1 MFIQTDKR
9 KVNMKTKVIIS
20 SVICALWSVQAFGAG
35 FSETNNG
42 IYLVIGGSAST
53 NEPIKFNERLAYM
66 PFCDT
71 GSIRLSQA
79 EPVYGT
85 KIKMIGPDG
94 KDVPKT
100 SLGQSYG
107 SKFDQLHSYKDAHLG
122 GIGASGPYQGMF
134 SGLLARP
141 NELFIMEKP
150 GIYTLE
156 IQMQMFRYTPSLDT
170 NEWSRNLIRFSPVKI
185 RVEKPPENK

>member
-1 MFIQTDKR
+1 M
-9 KVNMKTKVIIS
+9 NVIIS
-20 SVICALWSVQAFGAG
+20 SVICTFWSIQAFGTG

-42 IYLVIGGSAST
+42 IYLAVGGSVST
-53 NEPIKFNERLAYM
+53 NEPIKFDERLAYM
-66 PFCDT
+66 PFCAT
-71 GSIRLSQA
+71 GNIWLSQA

-85 KIKMIGPDG
+85 KIKMIAPDG
-94 KDVPKT
+94 KEVPKT
-100 SLGQSYG
+100 PLGQSYG

-156 IQMQMFRYTPSLDT
+156 IQMQMFRHTGSPDT
-170 NEWSRNLIRFSPVKI
+170 NEWSRNLIRFSPIKI
-185 RVEKPPENK
+185 KVGKPLENK